1 MKFEKI
7 KTPFFFYL
15 PYYLISL
22 LSLLGLKLFYSRAGA
37 DALTWILA
45 PTAGWVSILSG
56 IPFTYVAGQ
65 GYVNHSLR
73 LLIAPSCCG
82 VQFLCITAAMLIFS
96 FLHRTGALRMRR
108 SAGWILGCY
117 AFSYF
122 FTIFVNGLR
131 ILLAIYIPLAL
142 SETGVSVRWLTPER
156 LHTLIGTVVYFSC
169 LLILHRIAALV
180 CLRTFNA
187 SFVRSCLSPVFW
199 YFFIVLGIPFL
210 NRAYADNRVR
220 FWEYAVLVLT
230 ACLVLL
236 FLYGSLHRLILF
248 PQKIRRFFCSHG
260 IIKSRYRSKKEFH
273 Q

>member
-1 MKFEKI
+1 MKFEKV

-15 PYYLISL
+15 PYYLISF

-45 PTAGWVSILSG
+45 PTAGWVSVLSG

-65 GYVNHSLR
+65 GYVNHSLH

-122 FTIFVNGLR
+122 FTILINGLR
-131 ILLAIYIPLAL
+131 ILLAIYIPMTL
-142 SETGVSVRWLTPER
+142 SETGVSARWLTPER
-156 LHTLIGTVVYFSC
+156 LHTLIGTVVYFSS
-169 LLILHRIAALV
+169 LLILHRTAALV
-180 CLRTFNA
+180 CLGTFNT

-220 FWEYAVLVLT
+220 FWEYAALVLT

-236 FLYGSLHRLILF
+236 ILYGSVHRLILF
-248 PQKIRRFFCSHG
+248 PQKIRRFFGSHG
-260 IIKSRYRSKKEFH
+260 IIKSRYR
-273 Q
+273 